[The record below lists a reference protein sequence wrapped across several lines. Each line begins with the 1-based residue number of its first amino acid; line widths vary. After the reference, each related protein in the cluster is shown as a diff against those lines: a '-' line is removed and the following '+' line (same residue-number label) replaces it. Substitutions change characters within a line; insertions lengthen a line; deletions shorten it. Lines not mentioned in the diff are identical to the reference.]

1 MRRPLARRK
10 SLLDRFE
17 RKGVL
22 AQQLAVLLDVC
33 KRGLRG
39 LSVVVDRGRLAEAGD
54 LAVTYLH
61 EHDLGGVAR
70 LPRDDE
76 RLRELQ
82 RRRPGTHFHR
92 GYTNRPAPVAQGIE
106 RAPPER
112 KVAGSIP
119 ARRTSERNPAPLRGA
134 MMISFGSW
142 SCRRSFCE
150 RTPASRHSRRAIE
163 KRRSR
168 A

>member
-119 ARRTSERNPAPLRGA
+119 ARRISRTKSGAAPRRHDDFVR
-134 MMISFGSW
+134 FG

-150 RTPASRHSRRAIE
+150 RTPAKPAF
-163 KRRSR
+163 
-168 A
+168 

>member
-17 RKGVL
+17 RKGVV
-22 AQQLAVLLDVC
+22 AEQLAVLLDVC
-33 KRGLRG
+33 KRGLRA
-39 LSVVVDRGRLAEAGD
+39 LSVVVDRGRLAEARD

-61 EHDLGGVAR
+61 EDDLGGVAR

-92 GYTNRPAPVAQGIE
+92 RYTNRPAPVAQGIE

-119 ARRTSERNPAPLRGA
+119 ARRTPERDPATLLR
-134 MMISFGSW
+134 
-142 SCRRSFCE
+142 
-150 RTPASRHSRRAIE
+150 RHDDLVRFVMQRRAG
-163 KRRSR
+163 KAKSGK
-168 A
+168 